1 VFALSYPRRQWL
13 YPIYPK
19 AGLRDSKLQLSVRTL
34 RNRFDVLTEDLMRAT
49 MLTVAFGAVCMAWV
63 QIPAVSHAQTAL
75 LQSNTDLSAAAKRK
89 RPASPNTVYQPRPH
103 FGGPADPS
111 FGPDG
116 KPYRVPEYLRNQCYI
131 DDGYGRFSAC
141 SSRT

>member
-1 VFALSYPRRQWL
+1 MRVTALSIALGASIACAAWM
-13 YPIYPK
+13 
-19 AGLRDSKLQLSVRTL
+19 QLPL
-34 RNRFDVLTEDLMRAT
+34 A
-49 MLTVAFGAVCMAWV
+49 
-63 QIPAVSHAQTAL
+63 SHAQTAL

-89 RPASPNTVYQPRPH
+89 PRPPAPAGTVYGPRPH

-116 KPYRVPEYLRNQCYI
+116 KPYKVPEYLRNQCYI